1 MSDRDTLEHPLEQA
15 RTRRQGL
22 GVTDN
27 PRQGLDYLVS
37 LEATMPA
44 GPDDLSTVISL
55 RYVPDRYLLPNDIF
69 SRYLANLDGKAWDS
83 IEAMGADMLGD
94 LDSELLPRWLQV
106 RISSGAEHRVS
117 LEQRQPNWEN
127 RLMLYRIPI
136 DG

>member
-15 RTRRQGL
+15 RSRRQGL
-22 GVTDN
+22 GVIDN

-37 LEATMPA
+37 LEATMPT
-44 GPDDLSTVISL
+44 GPGDLSIAIRL
-55 RYVPDRYLLPNDIF
+55 RYVPDIYLLPTDIF
-69 SRYLANLDGKAWDS
+69 SRYLTNLDGKAWDS
-83 IEAMGADMLGD
+83 IEAMGTDMLGD

-106 RISSGAEHRVS
+106 RISSGAEHRVT
-117 LEQRQPNWEN
+117 LEQKQPNWEN